1 MKNEIKHI
9 WSIACRKGLIENDTN
24 VISLMEIF
32 EKVDV
37 NLTEN
42 VKFDEN
48 KPVVVP
54 FDFEVVSFWKRQP
67 DANVAKGEAKLNVL
81 SPKSKRLGGA
91 LVNFEIPALKSSA
104 RTIAKINGFPVTGS
118 GEYTIEIQEKFGDKF
133 VTVTQIPLEVI
144 VHENS
149 KK

>member
-9 WSIACRKGLIENDTN
+9 WSIVCRKGLIENDTN

-37 NLTEN
+37 NLKEN
-42 VKFDEN
+42 IKFGED
-48 KPVVVP
+48 KSVIVP
-54 FDFEVVSFWKRQP
+54 FDFEVVSFWKRQLH
-67 DANVAKGEAKLNVL
+67 ANVAKGEAKLNIL
-81 SPKSKRLGGA
+81 SPKGKRLGGA

-104 RTIAKINGFPVTGS
+104 RTIAKINGFPITGS
-118 GEYTIEIQEKFGDKF
+118 GEYTIEIQEKIGDQYI
-133 VTVTQIPLEVI
+133 TVTQIPLEVI